1 MLKKEISREKK
12 ETVKLKDVKNI
23 VEILIY
29 ELKIF

>member
-12 ETVKLKDVKNI
+12 KTVKLKDVKNI